1 MKNLEKYTS
10 KDLSLKDAAKDYMK
24 TIGESDLDARD
35 MRRWAD
41 FCRWLFSECRFKY
54 EILYIAAGNPY
65 LQTFYV
71 NANSEEEATSK
82 LHESISSVSRII
94 NIENFGSPDLL

>member
-10 KDLSLKDAAKDYMK
+10 NDLFLHDAAKEYLK
-24 TIGESDLDARD
+24 SIGKSDHEWDTHL
-35 MRRWAD
+35 WAG
-41 FCRWLFSECRFKY
+41 FCNWLFSERRFKY
-54 EILYIAAGNPY
+54 EIIYIAADNPY

-71 NANSEEEATSK
+71 DANSEEEATLK
-82 LHESISSVSRII
+82 LHESISLVSRII